1 MIHFICRNVLW
12 SGIAMVC
19 SVFIT
24 PLYRRW
30 WTWATERWR
39 NSARLDS
46 AAKPELKFD
55 LKEISLRPA
64 VSNCTSLLR
73 WKGRICWLAPLGQH
87 TSCGR
92 NAPLWVSIA
101 GLPLSCAG
109 LHHITHSLH
118 LLLEKTFEFRPDKPC
133 LLPGLQS
140 KEPRGCSRMPS
151 AVSESIF
158 CLCIQ
163 RQCFVLSYLYP
174 HHCYLQICRQ
184 CVFHTGSALPG
195 VFARFSSWSSLVKRR
210 GTNMDSLLNSD
221 LVTSGNILVIR
232 RSFFKINQI
241 FAFINNI
248 FRFTHMC
255 KEHYFK

>member
-46 AAKPELKFD
+46 VAKPELKFD

-73 WKGRICWLAPLGQH
+73 WKGRICWLAHLGQH

-109 LHHITHSLH
+109 LHHITHSLY

-140 KEPRGCSRMPS
+140 KEPRGWFALGCLQLFQSQFSVCVSKDSVSCSVIFIHITVTFRS
-151 AVSESIF
+151 AVSV
-158 CLCIQ
+158 
-163 RQCFVLSYLYP
+163 CFTRAV
-174 HHCYLQICRQ
+174 HLQ
-184 CVFHTGSALPG
+184 G
-195 VFARFSSWSSLVKRR
+195 
-210 GTNMDSLLNSD
+210 SLL
-221 LVTSGNILVIR
+221 VFPVEVVWWRVEEQTW
-232 RSFFKINQI
+232 
-241 FAFINNI
+241 
-248 FRFTHMC
+248 TPC
-255 KEHYFK
+255 